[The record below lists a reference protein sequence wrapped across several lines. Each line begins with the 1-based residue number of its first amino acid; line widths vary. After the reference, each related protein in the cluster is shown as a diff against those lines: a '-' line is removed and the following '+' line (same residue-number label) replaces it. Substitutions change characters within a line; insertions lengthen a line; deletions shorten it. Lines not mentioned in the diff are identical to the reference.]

1 MIEIAFVSESGVA
14 YIVADT
20 GFHYICVGFSG
31 NEKDYTCTRKFLV
44 NRDERAALGT
54 LGSTGTLDRNPAE
67 AEHQQMAVVSMAC
80 YKNKEAESQE
90 AALPSAQLSLLAERI
105 INATAQ
111 CPKWDPTSAKRPW
124 YMVNINNPVVDK
136 LLRRYCAKNG
146 IVKSFPLSDME
157 RITFEL
163 QLMRPGVLRE
173 LDAAAAMVEK
183 DNDFHKR
190 RQKESG

>member
-14 YIVADT
+14 YVVADT

-44 NRDERAALGT
+44 SRDERAALGT
-54 LGSTGTLDRNPAE
+54 LGSEGTLDRDPAE
-67 AEHQQMAVVSMAC
+67 AERQQMTVVSMAC

-90 AALPSAQLSLLAERI
+90 ATQPSAKLSLLAERI
-105 INATAQ
+105 IDATAQ
-111 CPKWDPTSAKRPW
+111 CPKWDPASAKRPW
-124 YMVNINNPVVDK
+124 YMVNINNPVADK
-136 LLRRYCAKNG
+136 LLRRYCEKNG

-173 LDAAAAMVEK
+173 LEAALALVEN
-183 DNDFHKR
+183 DNEAHENR
-190 RQKESG
+190 